1 MSFLLDNS
9 YGQGNVLSV
18 LDKIISSSNIPH
30 AFLFS
35 GPQGVGKFNTAFNLA
50 KDLNKSS
57 ANSNVLKQI
66 EKLAEPYIKLI
77 VPLPRGKGETNEDSA
92 TDKLS
97 KDTLAEIQSEFNK
110 KSQNP
115 FHEILIDGANNI
127 KISSVRDIKKFISI
141 NFSDV
146 KSRVIIISDAHLM
159 NDEAQNALLKS
170 LEEPPPGVI
179 FILLTP
185 FHDLLLDTIK
195 SRSWHLH
202 FEPLKTDEVKQVLQK
217 YYGLE
222 TEIAEKT
229 AFFSNGSI
237 KTALDLYENDIEFLL
252 EKTIQILRFSL
263 ARKYNS
269 AFSVID
275 EFISSSPKH
284 KLEILIQLITKWLID
299 VVKQKSGYLELYFDP
314 FKETLIKFNER
325 YKDVSID
332 KIYSSIDNLSILIKR
347 NVSLNLITMN
357 IIFELASLGLR

>member
-9 YGQGNVLSV
+9 YGQANVLSV
-18 LDKIISSSNIPH
+18 LDKIINSSNIPH

-50 KDLNKSS
+50 KDLNKDSS
-57 ANSNVLKQI
+57 NPNVLKQI

-77 VPLPRGKGETNEDSA
+77 VPLPRGKGETNDDSA

-110 KSQNP
+110 KSENP
-115 FHEILIDGANNI
+115 FHEVSIEGANNI

-141 NFSDV
+141 DFSDV
-146 KSRVIIISDAHLM
+146 KSRIIIISDAHLM

-170 LEEPPPGVI
+170 LEEPPPGVM

-185 FHDLLLDTIK
+185 YHDLLLDTIK

-202 FEPLKTDEVKQVLQK
+202 FEPLKTDEVKEILTK
-217 YYGLE
+217 YYNVE
-222 TEIAEKT
+222 PDVAEKV

-269 AFSVID
+269 AFNVIN
-275 EFISSSPKH
+275 EFISDSPKH
-284 KLEILIQLITKWLID
+284 KLEILIQLMNKWLID
-299 VVKQKSGYLELYFDP
+299 VVKQRSGYEDFYFEP
-314 FKETLIKFNER
+314 YKETVIKFNER
-325 YKDVSID
+325 FTNVNID
-332 KIYSSIDNLSILIKR
+332 KIYSSIDNLSVLIKR